1 MLVTL
6 GGKGVKMF
14 AHVKLKY
21 LPLLSTG
28 FNKQLEEK

>member
-14 AHVKLKY
+14 AHVKLKC
-21 LPLLSTG
+21 LSLLLIG

>member
-21 LPLLSTG
+21 CHCC
-28 FNKQLEEK
+28 QLALINN